1 MSLRARL
8 TITAVVLVAAGLLA
22 ANLATYRYLSSFLL
36 RRVDEQLVLARPFAA
51 EALLPGGTF
60 FGEGPAEL
68 LIPPGT
74 YAEYRNASGDV
85 LRSTSFGFERLPTP
99 DLPAVLP
106 LTPPRSLESVLTVDA
121 SDGGRFRYRV
131 LATGLRRIGGTLVV
145 AIPLTEVDHTLKR
158 LVFGEVVVSL
168 VVLGVVAALALW
180 LVRVG
185 LRPLSGIGHTAGAIA
200 AGDLSRRVEPA
211 NDRTEVGRLGLAL
224 NAMLAQIETAFEER
238 RASEERLR
246 RFVADASH
254 ELRTPLT
261 SIRGYAELFHRG
273 AKSRPKDLGK
283 TMQRIEAESARMGV
297 LVDDL
302 LLLARLDQGRPL
314 EREDV
319 DLSRVVTEAVE
330 SARAIDPDRPI
341 EIVADVP
348 AHVLGDEA
356 RLRQVLDNLL
366 DNVRVHTSAG
376 TPVRVAVE
384 SAADEV
390 VLSVTDEGPGLSA
403 EVADRA
409 FERFYRGDPA
419 RSRETG
425 GAGLGLSI
433 VSAIVEAHGGS
444 VSAAPGPEGSGTR
457 IEVRLPALP
466 EGQIT

>member
-8 TITAVVLVAAGLLA
+8 LIVTLALVAGGLLV
-22 ANLATYRYLSSFLL
+22 ANLATYRILSSFLL

-60 FGEGPAEL
+60 FGQGTAEL

-74 YAEYRNASGDV
+74 YAEYRDASGDV
-85 LRSTSFGFERLPTP
+85 LRSTSFGFERLPVP
-99 DLPAVLP
+99 DLPAVFP
-106 LTPPRSLESVLTVDA
+106 VTGRSGETVLTVDA
-121 SDGGRFRYRV
+121 SDGGMFRYRA

-158 LVFGEVVVSL
+158 LVVGEVAVSL
-168 VVLGVVAALALW
+168 VVLGIVAGLALW

-185 LRPLSGIGHTAGAIA
+185 LRPLTGIGETAGAIA

-211 NDRTEVGRLGLAL
+211 DDRTEVGRLGLAL
-224 NAMLAQIETAFEER
+224 NAMLSQIEAAFEER
-238 RASEERLR
+238 RASEDRLR

-273 AKSRPKDLGK
+273 AKSRPKDLAK
-283 TMQRIEAESARMGV
+283 TMQRIEAESARMGI

-314 EREDV
+314 LREEV
-319 DLSRVVTEAVE
+319 DLSAIVAEAVD
-330 SARAIDPDRPI
+330 SARAIEPERPI
-341 EIVADVP
+341 HLQAD
-348 AHVLGDEA
+348 AAARLLGDEA
-356 RLRQVLDNLL
+356 RLRQAVDNLL
-366 DNVRVHTSAG
+366 DNTRVHTPPG
-376 TPVRVAVE
+376 TPVRVTVGAT
-384 SAADEV
+384 DTEV
-390 VLSVTDEGPGLSA
+390 LLSVTDEGPGLSPEA
-403 EVADRA
+403 ADRL

-419 RSRETG
+419 RSRDTG

-433 VSAIVEAHGGS
+433 VAAIVEAHGGTVTAS
-444 VSAAPGPEGSGTR
+444 SPDGGGAR
-457 IEVRLPALP
+457 FEVRLPT
-466 EGQIT
+466 GT